1 MSAEGRKRAP
11 AGASQSRVSL
21 AQKVAHYRRN
31 HLRNLVSSFRRLAT
45 TPFQSIMTVLVI
57 AIAMALPAGLYV
69 GVYNIERLGSGI
81 EVSARMSVFL
91 NPAAT
96 KEMIDTL
103 MVAVDARSD
112 VESVVFI
119 SADLALEEFRKTSGF
134 GDSLD
139 MLETNP
145 LPPAFQITPARAMI
159 GDQAALKALVAWLEE
174 QDIVDEVSLD
184 LAWLQKLHALVEAG
198 RQVVLGLGIAL
209 AIGVLLVMGNTIR
222 MAIESRRDE
231 IVVVKLI
238 GGTDGYVRRPFLYSG
253 VWYGLLAG
261 LLAWFLVW
269 LGFLSLTGEVERL
282 AKLYQSDYVLA
293 GPGFLALLTLVG
305 GGGALG
311 LVGAWVAVFGHLKTI
326 EPE

>member
-1 MSAEGRKRAP
+1 MSADGRKRAP
-11 AGASQSRVSL
+11 AGASHSQVSL
-21 AQKVAHYRRN
+21 AQKVDNYRRN
-31 HLRNLVSSFRRLAT
+31 HLRNLVSSFRRLAA

-57 AIAMALPAGLYV
+57 AIAMALPAALYV

-96 KEMIDTL
+96 KDMIDTM
-103 MVAVDARSD
+103 MVEVDARSD

-119 SADLALEEFRKTSGF
+119 SADQALEEFRKASGF

-139 MLETNP
+139 TLDANP
-145 LPPAFQITPARAMI
+145 LPPAFQITPMRELI

-174 QDIVDEVSLD
+174 KDIVDEVSLD

-198 RQVVLGLGIAL
+198 RQVVYGLGFVL
-209 AIGVLLVMGNTIR
+209 AFGVLLVMGNTIR

-238 GGTDGYVRRPFLYSG
+238 GGTNGYVRRPFLYSG

-269 LGFLSLTGEVERL
+269 VGYLSLTGEVERL
-282 AKLYQSDYVLA
+282 AKLYQSDFVLA
-293 GPGFLALLTLVG
+293 GPGFSIWLILVFCG
-305 GGGALG
+305 GLLG
-311 LVGAWVAVFGHLKTI
+311 LLGAWVAVFGHLKTI